1 MSTRSPAWTA
11 LQWPA
16 WTRPTLIWLTLLAA
30 VVSSS
35 VLVWQLRP
43 QPEPPKEVPQRSDYL
58 LRNFEVVM
66 LNDLGHESFT
76 VTGPYLERAPDGQ
89 SITLTEP
96 RFSFPD
102 RHSGR
107 WLGQARRAWVTRK
120 ADEVRL
126 LEGVEFLGPESD
138 QRGQI
143 SFRTERLDVFPK
155 AHLARSDL
163 EVTATQGDSILTGT
177 AFKADLIAQRYQLSH
192 TKGRYAPFRP

>member
-1 MSTRSPAWTA
+1 MKSRVLAGI
-11 LQWPA
+11 
-16 WTRPTLIWLTLLAA
+16 RPKGSTLIRLGLLLA

-35 VLVWQLRP
+35 VLVWRLRP
-43 QPEPPKEVPQRSDYL
+43 QPEPPKEVAQRSDYL
-58 LRNFEVVM
+58 LRDFEVVV
-66 LNDLGHESFT
+66 LNDQGHESFT

-102 RHSGR
+102 RSSSGR
-107 WLGQARRAWVTRK
+107 WKGQARRAWVARK

-126 LEGVEFLGPESD
+126 LEGVEFLGPSTGPSHPI
-138 QRGQI
+138 RF
-143 SFRTERLDVFPK
+143 STERLDIFPK

-177 AFKADLIAQRYQLSH
+177 AFKADLSAQRYQLSH
-192 TKGRYAPFRP
+192 TKGRYAPSRP

>member
-1 MSTRSPAWTA
+1 MKSRVLAGIRPKGSTLSR
-11 LQWPA
+11 LG
-16 WTRPTLIWLTLLAA
+16 LLLAA
-30 VVSSS
+30 VSSS

-58 LRNFEVVM
+58 LRDFEVVM
-66 LNDLGHESFT
+66 LNDQGHESFT

-102 RHSGR
+102 RSGNGR
-107 WLGQARRAWVTRK
+107 WQGQSRRAWVARK

-126 LEGVEFLGPESD
+126 LEGVEFLGPRTGPSH
-138 QRGQI
+138 QVRF
-143 SFRTERLDVFPK
+143 STERLDIFPK

-177 AFKADLIAQRYQLSH
+177 AFKADLSAQRYQLSH
-192 TKGRYAPFRP
+192 TRGRYAPFRP